1 MKKTLFLFS
10 ILSLL
15 FFSCQKSGNGNT
27 TNNQSSV
34 EPQKQDEILVQT
46 LKMGEDSAAY
56 RFLASYPETK
66 SYPFINEYEYNFAQD
81 FETEFKKIMSENKS
95 ADSIVIPAAPIDFN
109 QHFEVL
115 QNNNNVIVFL
125 IEREASYGNNFTK
138 QFFTHYYDLKKKKKL
153 RIENFF
159 NNINDFRTFAE
170 EARQVV
176 TDTIKNKIFN
186 NKKIPDAE
194 KEQVFEAVK
203 ANIAEGTEATGE
215 NYKTMILLPN
225 GDWKFIFD
233 KYAVAPGYMG
243 EITIE
248 MPKAKMDTYLK
259 SSFLN
264 LVNNQPMQEEEED
277 ENLPQQPE
285 EVAVDCSKVPC
296 VALTFDD
303 GPSDYTPKLLDIL
316 KENDVKATFF
326 VLGKS
331 AQVQQ
336 KTIQRAYSEGHEI
349 ESHTWDHKD
358 LKKLSAAK
366 VQEEVDKTDE
376 VLEELIGKKADYLR
390 PPYGSINATVKKVVK
405 KPFILWNIDPEDW
418 RIKNSKTV
426 AERLSKAEPN
436 SILLAHDIH
445 KTTVEAIP
453 EVIKNLKA
461 KGYHFVT
468 VAQLLADQDLQNGK
482 SYRFRKPKEGEA
494 GAPTTTSTPTQKQSL
509 N

>member
-10 ILSLL
+10 ILSI
-15 FFSCQKSGNGNT
+15 FFYACKNNGKDAAPST
-27 TNNQSSV
+27 LIETEDAQ
-34 EPQKQDEILVQT
+34 QDEILVQT
-46 LKMGEDSAAY
+46 IKIGNDSAAY
-56 RFLASYPETK
+56 RFLASYPETT
-66 SYPFINEYEYNFAQD
+66 SYPFINEYEYNFVHD
-81 FETEFKKIMSENKS
+81 FETEFKRLTNENKS
-95 ADSIVIPAAPIDFN
+95 ADSLIVHPAPIDFN

-115 QNNNNVIVFL
+115 QNNDNVIVFL
-125 IEREASYGNNFTK
+125 IEREASYGNNSTK
-138 QFFTHYYDLKKKKKL
+138 QFFTHYYDLNKKKKL
-153 RIENFF
+153 RIENVF
-159 NNINDFRTFAE
+159 NNINDFRAFAE
-170 EARQVV
+170 EAKQIVS
-176 TDTIKNKIFN
+176 DTIKNKIFN
-186 NKKIPDAE
+186 NKEIPNADKE
-194 KEQVFEAVK
+194 KMFERLLPS
-203 ANIAEGTEATGE
+203 IAEGTEASGE

-233 KYAVAPGYMG
+233 KYSVAPGYMG
-243 EITIE
+243 EISIE
-248 MPKAKMDTYLK
+248 LPKAKMDTYLK
-259 SSFLN
+259 PSFLN
-264 LVNNQPMQEEEED
+264 LVNNQPVQEEEED
-277 ENLPQQPE
+277 EILPQQPE

-303 GPSDYTPKLLDIL
+303 GPSDYTPQLLDIL
-316 KENDVKATFF
+316 KENNVKATFF

-366 VQEEVDKTDE
+366 VQEEVDRTDD
-376 VLEELIGKKADYLR
+376 VLEELIGKRSDYLR
-390 PPYGSINATVKKVVK
+390 PPYGSISPTVKKVVK

-418 RIKNSKTV
+418 RIKNSKIV

-436 SILLAHDIH
+436 AILLAHDIH

-468 VAQLLADQDLQNGK
+468 VAQLLADQNLQNGHA
-482 SYRFRKPKEGEA
+482 YRFRKPIKGENNI
-494 GAPTTTSTPTQKQSL
+494 STQNQSL